1 MPGVVSMCRGPGDRT
16 TLGPHYCPPPAP
28 TTHTHAGLQPE
39 NRNGEFIE
47 NYIQLVQ
54 PLPQAVVWAGPSHTS
69 GRISVPDGRDRGW
82 GQDPDS
88 LGKLD
93 YQTPHGTSSV
103 NLLNGLS
110 VVGRGKAWIGDLYSA
125 TWAQEARAN

>member
-1 MPGVVSMCRGPGDRT
+1 MCRGPGDRT

-69 GRISVPDGRDRGW
+69 GRISVPGVGTE
-82 GQDPDS
+82 PVS
-88 LGKLD
+88 PALG
-93 YQTPHGTSSV
+93 V
-103 NLLNGLS
+103 RNLTTEPP
-110 VVGRGKAWIGDLYSA
+110 GKSPPV
-125 TWAQEARAN
+125 